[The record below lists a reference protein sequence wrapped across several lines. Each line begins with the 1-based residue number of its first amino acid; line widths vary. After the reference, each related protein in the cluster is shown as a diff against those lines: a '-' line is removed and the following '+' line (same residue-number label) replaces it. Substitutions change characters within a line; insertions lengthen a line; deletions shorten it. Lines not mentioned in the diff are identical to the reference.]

1 MNNNLIQL
9 LQQREDIASKIKPLI
24 KERKRLTN
32 AISQAR
38 HREKNKINSN

>member
-1 MNNNLIQL
+1 MNTKLEQLI
-9 LQQREDIASKIKPLI
+9 QQREDIASKIKPLV

-38 HREKNKINSN
+38 HRERLNNISN